1 MNAIQ
6 ALFHRGASSLKMDAF
21 ALSSLF
27 MMTLGLCEYT
37 SDIHWGMYV
46 PALMLISVLLVQCRF
61 TGAHILRFADLE
73 VWVPCTSLIVL
84 IGISAFLSAD
94 PYISLIEVES
104 FTVLFIAIVVFSG
117 RTNADLRAML
127 IAGALPMAIFAAQG
141 LAQALTQ
148 HVNAHA
154 ALHDSNLFA
163 AFLTAGV
170 ATLAGCAVSARV
182 SGSRGYARLLW
193 GAAALLG
200 VGAYSAHSRGAWLAV
215 TVSLALTLLVTRTQ
229 TRLTYRRILLVVTA
243 VFIVGIACV
252 TSKTERDVAQ
262 HDHYGQST
270 NSRLAMW
277 RSTYNMI
284 EAHPIAGVGFG
295 LWHLAYPQFRTADD
309 TDSAG
314 YRAHND
320 YLEAW
325 ASGGVL
331 GALSVASI
339 PLLWATA
346 LLLSKRRKLQ
356 DPWLFVGVSTA
367 GGVFVLQA
375 AVNFIYHEPSV
386 ALYAGLT
393 IGAMYAQLRGTRAI
407 KQPSLSNAAFC
418 AAIPIL
424 VTVWAL
430 VTYLA
435 MAPTLI
441 LRNPYG
447 FEARYLGRLMEPRVL
462 ELLRR
467 IDPLAADPDYALG
480 QELMLDGIVSKTK
493 IEKVEYLSRAFAHFT
508 AAEKRQGI
516 QASTSYKKAM
526 IKLLMPGMRE
536 DSRQSQAVSL
546 LEESL
551 RRNPGYW
558 PSVNAYARLLV
569 TRGYTNEAIAV
580 INRATSVVPLYQR
593 RQFQSLKDEALTGK
607 LENLQTQL
615 PE

>member
-1 MNAIQ
+1 VSAIQ
-6 ALFHRGASSLKMDAF
+6 ALFHRVLSSVKMDTF

-37 SDIHWGMYV
+37 SDVHWGMYV

-61 TGAHILRFADLE
+61 TGAYTLRLRDLE
-73 VWVPCTSLIVL
+73 VWVPCTSLIAL
-84 IGISAFLSAD
+84 IGISAFLSED

-104 FTVLFIAIVVFSG
+104 FAVLFIAIVVFSG
-117 RTNADLRAML
+117 RTTADLRAMV
-127 IAGALPMAIFAAQG
+127 IAGAFPMAIFGTQG

-154 ALHDSNLFA
+154 ALHDSNLLA

-170 ATLAGCAVSARV
+170 AALGGCAVSAHV
-182 SGSRGYARLLW
+182 SGSKGHARWLW
-193 GAAALLG
+193 GVAALLG

-215 TVSLALTLLVTRTQ
+215 TVSLAVTLLVTRPQ
-229 TRLTYRRILLVVTA
+229 TRLSYRRILLVVLA
-243 VFIVGIACV
+243 VFMVGTACV

-277 RSTYNMI
+277 RSTGKMI
-284 EAHPIAGVGFG
+284 EAHPMAGVGFG

-331 GALSVASI
+331 GAMSVASI
-339 PLLWATA
+339 PLLWTAA

-375 AVNFIYHEPSV
+375 TVNFIYHEPSV

-407 KQPSLSNAAFC
+407 KQPSLSNAVFC
-418 AAIPIL
+418 AAVPML

-430 VTYLA
+430 LTYLA

-441 LRNPYG
+441 LGNPYG
-447 FEARYLGRLMEPRVL
+447 FEAHYLGVLMEPRVL

-467 IDPLAADPDYALG
+467 IDPLAADPDFALG

-493 IEKVEYLSRAFAHFT
+493 TEKVEYLSRALAHLK

-526 IKLLMPGMRE
+526 ITLLMPGMRD
-536 DSRQSQAVSL
+536 DSRQSQALSL

-551 RRNPGYW
+551 GRNPGYW
-558 PSVNAYARLLV
+558 PSVNAYARVQV
-569 TRGYTNEAIAV
+569 TRGNTNEAIAV
-580 INRATSVVPLYQR
+580 INRATSAVPLYQR
-593 RQFQSLKDEALTGK
+593 RQFQSLKDEVLTGK
-607 LENLQTQL
+607 LETLQTQS